1 MRMGQRGLMSAPSL
15 RRRCARTTR
24 TIHCWRVTRY
34 TGDSMIQR
42 GDVAIVDVP
51 FTDVARSKARPAI
64 IVQNDRDNARL
75 RKTIVILITGNLKR
89 LGDPSHFLIDPGTPD
104 GASAG
109 IHGPS
114 VASCNN

>member
-1 MRMGQRGLMSAPSL
+1 
-15 RRRCARTTR
+15 
-24 TIHCWRVTRY
+24 
-34 TGDSMIQR
+34 MIQR

-51 FTDVARSKARPAI
+51 FTDVARAKARPAI
-64 IVQNDRDNARL
+64 IVQNDRDNSRL
-75 RKTIVILITGNLKR
+75 RKTIVVLITGNLKR

-114 VASCNN
+114 LASCNNLFVIEQTKIRQVVGHLSDVLKQQLNDRLKAALALV